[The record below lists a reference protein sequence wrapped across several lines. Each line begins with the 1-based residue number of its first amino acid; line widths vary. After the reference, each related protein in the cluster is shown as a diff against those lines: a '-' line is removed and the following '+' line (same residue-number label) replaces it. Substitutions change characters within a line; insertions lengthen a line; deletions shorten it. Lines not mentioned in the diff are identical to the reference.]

1 MQSDTRNA
9 VISGDT
15 ETSYV
20 ILLRSPTNTHSVRSG
35 VVRVNPLLKGVRKCK
50 GAANKQNH
58 YVKWGKKSTNTSS
71 SDSNNININ

>member
-15 ETSYV
+15 ETTYV

-35 VVRVNPLLKGVRKCK
+35 VARVNPLLKGIRKCK
-50 GAANKQNH
+50 GVANKQNH
-58 YVKWGKKSTNTSS
+58 YVKLGKKF
-71 SDSNNININ
+71 NNHIIK